1 MRAGE
6 PSHANIEHC
15 NDHALVARS
24 GLAGPPWSG
33 VTREATTDMA
43 NSPKKTI
50 DPTEAA
56 LSAIQEALN
65 IPDEEPA
72 PPAIESYPVERKSPV
87 APPAFHEHFE
97 PDPVAARPLDVQAPG
112 AANDDRQSIGQ
123 ILQALQRRPSRTSY
137 FVAAIFS
144 AAWIVGCLALS
155 WAYLP
160 DFVGP
165 GHSTAGIAL
174 GLGAAALLPIIFF
187 FGVAHMAW
195 RGQELRLI
203 AQAMAGVAMRLAEP
217 ESVAQDS
224 IVSVGQ
230 AIRREVAAMGDGV
243 ERALARAS
251 ELETLVQNE
260 VAALARTYGDNEA
273 RIRGLIQDLANQR
286 DTLVSQAEQVRSAI
300 NNVHID
306 LTQDLSTI
314 SDLVG
319 QQVNEAAQRITHSLA
334 EKGEHITLSLGEV
347 GDNMIQQLSV
357 RGSDLL
363 DRLENTSTE
372 TARAIATASD
382 RLTSSLSFK
391 TDHISEEFAEI
402 AQGLEDMMTARLDR
416 VTDTFSE
423 KALATVDMM
432 VGRSQEITELVSGRS
447 QELTDLIT
455 SRSQELTESIVE
467 TSSQIAEKIAAG
479 AEEVNSTLRTSGES
493 LLLDLNLR
501 GGEVASKLE
510 QAGTRITDALVSRSA
525 KMTDSVRDS
534 AEQLVSVITSRSDA
548 MKDML
553 TTRLAAY
560 EEMFNHSGVE
570 LGERISRD
578 SANLG
583 NLITRHLS
591 EFDRTVKT
599 YGSELVERLGARTQ
613 DVSES
618 MRSYIDTFDN
628 RVTSKANEVTTSL
641 DQRLSR
647 FQETLDS
654 RTEALTEALSTRV
667 MEIAKTLAEGGKE
680 VVAAVD
686 SRVSDVANVI
696 DSRGQ
701 KLADLVG
708 ERVAAIDQTL
718 GANAQQVAET
728 LDGRI
733 TQLEQLL
740 IGRAETVVRELDV
753 RGRAAADLLNSRL
766 VALSDT
772 VKSSSAEAERTLT
785 QLLATTTDS
794 LGKSVTATAAAT
806 EALNRS
812 AAEATATLDR
822 SANSLSGMITKSA
835 IAAGAAIDKTTA
847 TSSDALGKSAAA
859 LTQTIN
865 QSAAAATHVL
875 DKSVAAV
882 TDAVGKSAASAS
894 QVLEK
899 SAASLSDAIGKS
911 ATAASQTLGS
921 TASNTTELM
930 TQTARTSAD
939 AISRCA
945 GEAERTLVGM
955 SADIVRNISDR
966 ADEIQNAV
974 GNRVGEMTRSLDER
988 TGEIGR
994 VLEQK
999 SGELVATLA
1008 GKGEQFAAQVGRVTD
1023 QAVQAIEA
1031 KGFVF
1036 TQTMMENSEEIA
1048 RLINEA
1054 GENATTSVTRTL
1066 GQFQEGTQGVAD
1078 AAKTAITRTL
1088 QELHDASRTAI
1099 EESKQTASATVAD
1112 MLQTHGMLRTDSTA
1126 LFERLREANILLQEV
1141 LSGAHENM
1149 NAIEHTMVARVSE
1162 FVAAM
1167 NDLNTRSGTATS
1179 KVEEHL
1185 GAFNRTTVSVLHDL
1199 SGLATQFSTHGRSL
1213 AEAVELLERSNRRTE
1228 DSIAS
1233 RHASIDTLVT
1243 TLDARTDDFEQRLR
1257 RFSGLLDESL
1267 DSATAR
1273 AREIASIVAETSNES
1288 VHTIE
1293 QQFEIVRAGAE
1304 EQRKRTSQTFSAV
1317 YEEASGEVSAMF
1329 TQAAERFADIMQ
1341 GMKQM
1346 AADMHREL
1354 ETTRAELRRGVFELP
1369 QETADSAAQM
1379 RRVIV
1384 DQIEALAELNRIV
1397 ARHGRALDAVEPVRR
1412 EAEPAYAAGGG
1423 RAAAAPQPRPVRS
1436 EISGAPARPQRDI
1449 TGAPTRRPEAP
1460 ALSPIQGGKE
1470 TGGGR
1475 NGAGGGWLSDLLTR
1489 ASRDRDDAPPISPSG
1504 ERGRDSV
1511 SSLESLSVDIARM
1524 IDHEATAEL
1533 WERYQRGER
1542 GLGGRKLYTA
1552 QGQRAFEE
1560 IRNKYRSDP
1569 EFRQTVEHYIHEF
1582 ERLLDDVSRGDR
1594 GPTVARNY
1602 LTSDTGKVYTMLA
1615 HAAGRFE

>member
-1 MRAGE
+1 
-6 PSHANIEHC
+6 
-15 NDHALVARS
+15 
-24 GLAGPPWSG
+24 
-33 VTREATTDMA
+33 MA
-43 NSPKKTI
+43 NNPKKTI

-65 IPDEEPA
+65 IHDDEAPA
-72 PPAIESYPVERKSPV
+72 PQAAERASDPHAGERNAPV
-87 APPAFHEHFE
+87 APPTFHDRFQSE
-97 PDPVAARPLDVQAPG
+97 PVGTRNLEVQAPG
-112 AANDDRQSIGQ
+112 PANDDRQSIGQ
-123 ILQALQRRPSRTSY
+123 ILQALQRRPARTSY

-144 AAWIVGCLALS
+144 AAWVVGCLALS

-160 DFVGP
+160 DFFSALGP
-165 GHSTAGIAL
+165 SHSTAGIAL

-273 RIRGLIQDLANQR
+273 RIRGLIADLANQR

-319 QQVNEAAQRITHSLA
+319 QQVNEAAQRITLSLA
-334 EKGEHITLSLGEV
+334 EKGEHITLSLGQV

-363 DRLENTSTE
+363 DRLETTSAE

-391 TDHISEEFAEI
+391 TDHVSEEFAEI
-402 AQGLEDMMTARLDR
+402 AQGLEDMLTARLDR

-432 VGRSQEITELVSGRS
+432 VGRSQELTDLVSGRS
-447 QELTDLIT
+447 QELAD
-455 SRSQELTESIVE
+455 SIVE
-467 TSSQIAEKIAAG
+467 TSSQIAEKIAAS

-510 QAGTRITDALVSRSA
+510 QAGARITDALVSRSA
-525 KMTDSVRDS
+525 KMTDSVRES

-548 MKDML
+548 MKDVL
-553 TTRLAAY
+553 TARLAAY

-578 SANLG
+578 SATLG

-618 MRSYIDTFDN
+618 MRTYIDSFDN
-628 RVTSKANEVTTSL
+628 RVTAKANEVTTSL

-667 MEIAKTLAEGGKE
+667 MDIAKTLAEGGKE

-686 SRVSDVANVI
+686 KRVSDVANVI

-701 KLADLVG
+701 KLADMVS
-708 ERVAAIDQTL
+708 ERVATVDQTL
-718 GANAQQVAET
+718 GASAQQVADT
-728 LDGRI
+728 LDSRI
-733 TQLEQLL
+733 THLEQLL
-740 IGRAETVVRELDV
+740 IGRAETVARELDA
-753 RGRAAADLLNSRL
+753 RSRAAADLLNSRL

-794 LGKSVTATAAAT
+794 LGKSVAATSAAT

-812 AAEATATLDR
+812 AAEATAALDR
-822 SANSLSGMITKSA
+822 SATNLSGTITKSA
-835 IAAGAAIDKTTA
+835 VAASAAIDKTTA
-847 TSSDALGKSAAA
+847 TSNDALGKSAAA

-865 QSAAAATHVL
+865 QTAAAASHII
-875 DKSVAAV
+875 DKSAATV
-882 TDAVGKSAASAS
+882 TDAIGKSAASAS
-894 QVLEK
+894 QMLEK
-899 SAASLSDAIGKS
+899 SAASASDSIGK
-911 ATAASQTLGS
+911 TAASASQSIGS
-921 TASNTTELM
+921 TAASTTELM
-930 TQTARTSAD
+930 AQTARASAD
-939 AISRCA
+939 AISRSA
-945 GEAERTLVGM
+945 GEAERTLISM
-955 SADIVRNISDR
+955 SAGVVRNISER
-966 ADEIQNAV
+966 ADEIHTAV
-974 GNRVGEMTRSLDER
+974 SQRVDEMNRALDAR
-988 TGEIGR
+988 TGELGR

-1036 TQTMMENSEEIA
+1036 TQSMMDNSEEIA

-1054 GENATTSVTRTL
+1054 GENATTAVTRTL
-1066 GQFQEGTQGVAD
+1066 GQFQEGTHGVAE
-1078 AAKTAITRTL
+1078 AARNAITRTL
-1088 QELHDASRTAI
+1088 QDLHEASRAAI
-1099 EESKQTASATVAD
+1099 EESKQTAAATITD
-1112 MLQTHGMLRTDSTA
+1112 MQQTHGMLRTDSTA

-1162 FVAAM
+1162 FVSAM
-1167 NDLNTRSGTATS
+1167 NDLNSRSSTATS

-1199 SGLATQFSTHGRSL
+1199 SELATQFSTHGRSL
-1213 AEAVELLERSNRRTE
+1213 AEAVGLLEKSNRRTE

-1233 RHASIDTLVT
+1233 RHASIEALVT

-1293 QQFEIVRAGAE
+1293 QQYDIVRAGAE
-1304 EQRKRTSQTFSAV
+1304 EQRKRTSQTLNAV
-1317 YEEASGEVSAMF
+1317 YEQASGEVNAMF
-1329 TQAAERFADIMQ
+1329 THAAERFTDIMQ

-1346 AADMHREL
+1346 AAEMQHEL
-1354 ETTRAELRRGVFELP
+1354 ETTRAELRRGVLELP
-1369 QETADSAAQM
+1369 QETAESAAQM

-1423 RAAAAPQPRPVRS
+1423 RAQPRPVRS
-1436 EISGAPARPQRDI
+1436 DISGAPPRPPRDI
-1449 TGAPTRRPEAP
+1449 TGAPTRRAEAP
-1460 ALSPIQGGKE
+1460 SLSPIQGGKE
-1470 TGGGR
+1470 AGNGR
-1475 NGAGGGWLSDLLTR
+1475 GGWLSDLLTR

-1504 ERGRDSV
+1504 ERARENV

-1542 GLGGRKLYTA
+1542 GIGGRKLYTA